1 MQSTAEDFI
10 ILQNKNILMEK
21 LRNILLVQ
29 FGDIGDVVL
38 TTPTVCAIRDFYPEA
53 RVSILVHKPFGA
65 LLKSDP
71 NIYEVLELA
80 KVKGLDFQVLY
91 EYLKFIRRLRKTHY
105 DLVIDLRTGD
115 RGAFFSFLTGATH
128 RIGYRADGKKIW
140 HSIAFTKIIRALP
153 EWPKS
158 NYPGA
163 EHSLG
168 LLRGIGI
175 DAKTSAPKLYV
186 AQDDRERVALL
197 LADCGLEPGARFY
210 TINPFSRWSY
220 KEWDRGKWVEVI
232 NSIWDK
238 SSIPAIIVG
247 SSEESAAAE
256 GIIAG
261 CKGHAF
267 NLAGKINLGELSA
280 IIAKSTFH
288 LGVDSA
294 APHIASALGT
304 PTVTIHGPSD
314 WRVWRVVND
323 LNVIIFPPMDCVPCS
338 HRGCDDTEV
347 SQCLEQLDTDGVTS
361 AVEGLLRKLLGA
373 SVSEQLKTKRRSED
387 IY

>member
-1 MQSTAEDFI
+1 
-10 ILQNKNILMEK
+10 MENF
-21 LRNILLVQ
+21 RNILLIQ

-38 TTPTVCAIRDFYPEA
+38 TTPTIRAVRDFYPEA
-53 RVSILVHKPFGA
+53 MVSILVHKPFGA
-65 LLKSDP
+65 LLKADP
-71 NIYEVLELA
+71 AIYEIHEFA
-80 KVKGLDFQVLY
+80 KVKGFGFLVLY
-91 EYLKFIRRLRKTHY
+91 EYLKFVRRLRRARY

-115 RGAFFSFLTGATH
+115 RGAFFSILTGATH
-128 RIGYRADGKKIW
+128 RIGYRADDKKIW
-140 HSIAFTKIIRALP
+140 HSIAFTKIVRALP

-197 LADCGLEPGARFY
+197 LADYGLEPKARFY

-220 KEWDRGKWVEVI
+220 KEWEREKWVKVI

-238 SSIPAIIVG
+238 FSIPAIIVG
-247 SSEESAAAE
+247 SAEESAAAE
-256 GIIAG
+256 EIIAG
-261 CKGHAF
+261 CKGNVF

-280 IIAKSTFH
+280 IIAKSTLH

-294 APHIASALGT
+294 APHIAAALGT

-347 SQCLEQLDTDGVTS
+347 SQCLEQLDAHAVTS
-361 AVEGLLRKLLGA
+361 AVEELLRKLICA
-373 SVSEQLKTKRRSED
+373 SVSEQPKAERRSED